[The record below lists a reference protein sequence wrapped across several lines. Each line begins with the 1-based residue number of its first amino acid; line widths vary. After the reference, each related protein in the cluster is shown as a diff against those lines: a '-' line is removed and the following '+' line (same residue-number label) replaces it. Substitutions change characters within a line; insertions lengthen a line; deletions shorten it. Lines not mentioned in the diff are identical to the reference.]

1 MTWFISTCGRTIL
14 KQPDSL
20 PTGLSE
26 QDLPAFDEPW
36 QAQAY
41 AMAQVLIENGLM
53 TPGSWANAF
62 GAAIRSRLASGA
74 EDNTDTYFAAIGD
87 AVASE
92 LGLDE
97 AELDQIMANW
107 RNAYETTPHGK
118 PVILT
123 DKT

>member
-1 MTWFISTCGRTIL
+1 L
-14 KQPDSL
+14 KKPVSLPDS
-20 PTGLSE
+20 LSE

-53 TPGSWANAF
+53 TPGGWASAF

-74 EDNTDTYFAAIGD
+74 EDTTDTYFAAIGD
-87 AVASE
+87 ALASE
-92 LGLDE
+92 LKLDE
-97 AELDQIMANW
+97 AELDQIMTDW

-118 PVILT
+118 PVILA
-123 DKT
+123 DKA